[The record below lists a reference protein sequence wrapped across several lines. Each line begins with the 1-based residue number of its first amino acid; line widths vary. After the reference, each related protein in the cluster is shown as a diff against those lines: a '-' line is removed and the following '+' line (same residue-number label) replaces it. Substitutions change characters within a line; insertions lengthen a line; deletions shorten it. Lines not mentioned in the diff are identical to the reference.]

1 MRAADAVGHANYSS
15 HLMATTERQ
24 IALLHDRSA
33 LEASLAAAADAVAN
47 PDQYGAVF
55 TRRWVVDLILDLV
68 GYTSDR
74 DLASMLALEPA
85 CGTGAFL
92 GPMVERLAES
102 CEKHGHPITHA
113 RDAIYA
119 GDLQPGN
126 VAVSRT
132 LVESVLVGLGHAPG
146 LCLELAEAWVH
157 HDDFLLSE
165 HRDAVA
171 DFAVGNPPYIRLE
184 DVSPARS
191 AAYRSACPTMGG
203 RADVF
208 VGFFE
213 VALKSLKAGGV
224 LGFICAD
231 RWMRNNY
238 GQKLRQLV
246 ADEFAVDATIEMHQ
260 VDAFDAEVDAYPS
273 VTIIRNGEQGEALVA
288 NARPSFGAASAQRIR
303 SWAKAEQLTQDQDFH
318 AARLPSWFSGQTS
331 WPTGSPERLSLL
343 ADLERRLPTL
353 EAEDPTTK
361 VGIGVATG
369 ADKVFVVK
377 DANLVEEDRMLPMA
391 MAKDTMSGVLDWSGS
406 FLVNPWSNEG
416 KGLVDLA
423 DYPRLAEYYEQ
434 HAAALLGRN
443 VANRRPAQWYRTID
457 RVDHT
462 LTPRVKLLFPDI
474 KASIHPV
481 MDEGGLYPHHNLY
494 YVVSDAWDPQVLGGL
509 LLSRVA
515 QLFVEA
521 YAVRMR
527 GGCLRF
533 QAQYL
538 RRIRV
543 PKRETVNV
551 TAARELREA
560 FDTRDVERATRITLD
575 LYGVSHL
582 PE

>member
-1 MRAADAVGHANYSS
+1 MS
-15 HLMATTERQ
+15 
-24 IALLHDRSA
+24 LLQDRSA
-33 LEASLAAAADAVAN
+33 LDASLAAAASEELGV
-47 PDQYGAVF
+47 DQYGAVF
-55 TRRWVVDLILDLV
+55 TRRWVVELILDLV
-68 GYTSDR
+68 GYTADR
-74 DLASMLALEPA
+74 DLASMLAIEPA

-102 CEKHGHPITHA
+102 CEKHARPITDA
-113 RDAIYA
+113 VDAIYA

-126 VAVSRT
+126 VGASRT
-132 LVESVLVGLGHAPG
+132 VVESVLVGLGRSPDA
-146 LCLELAEAWVH
+146 CLELAAAWVH

-165 HRDAVA
+165 HRDRVA
-171 DFAVGNPPYIRLE
+171 DFAVGNPPYVRLE
-184 DVSPARS
+184 DVAPDRS

-213 VALKSLKAGGV
+213 VALKCLKPGGV

-246 ADEFAVDATIEMHQ
+246 AEEYAMDAAIEMHQ
-260 VDAFDAEVDAYPS
+260 VDAFDTEVDAYPS
-273 VTIIRNGEQGEALVA
+273 VTIIRNGEQRHALVA
-288 NARPSFGAASAQRIR
+288 TTRQSFGASAAQRIR
-303 SWAKAEQLTQDQDFH
+303 PWFHTEQPRQDQDFH
-318 AARLPSWFSGQTS
+318 AARLPGWFSGRTS

-343 ADLERRLPTL
+343 ADLEHRFRSL
-353 EAEDPTTK
+353 EDPTTR

-369 ADKVFVVK
+369 ADNVFVVA
-377 DANLVEEDRMLPMA
+377 DGALVEEDRMLPMS
-391 MAKDTMSGVLDWSGS
+391 MAKDTVTGHLAWSGS
-406 FLVNPWSNEG
+406 YLVDPWCNEG
-416 KGLVDLA
+416 NGLVDLV
-423 DYPRLAEYYEQ
+423 DYPRLAAYFEQ
-434 HAAALLGRN
+434 HAASLLKRN

-462 LTPRVKLLFPDI
+462 LTPRAKLLFPDI

-481 MDEGGLYPHHNLY
+481 LDEGGLYPHHNLY
-494 YVVSDAWDPQVLGGL
+494 YVVSTAWDPQILGGL

-515 QLFVEA
+515 QLFIEA

-543 PKRETVNV
+543 PERSSVSKS
-551 TAARELREA
+551 AANQLRAA
-560 FDTRDVERATRITLD
+560 FETRDVERATKTALR
-575 LYGVSHL
+575 LYGITHL

>member
-1 MRAADAVGHANYSS
+1 
-15 HLMATTERQ
+15 MAMSEHQ
-24 IALLHDRSA
+24 IALLRDRSA
-33 LEASLAAAADAVAN
+33 LEASLAAAADEVVNA
-47 PDQYGAVF
+47 DQYGAVF

-102 CEKHGHPITHA
+102 CERRGQPITDA

-126 VAVSRT
+126 VAASRT
-132 LVESVLVGLGHAPG
+132 LVESVLVGLGHSPDV
-146 LCLELAEAWVH
+146 CLELAEAWVH

-165 HRDAVA
+165 HRHAVA

-213 VALKSLKAGGV
+213 VALKSLKPDGV

-246 ADEFAVDATIEMHQ
+246 TEEFAVDATIEMHQ

-273 VTIIRNGEQGEALVA
+273 VTIIRNGEQREALVA
-288 NARPSFGAASAQRIR
+288 NARPSFGAASAKRIR
-303 SWAKAEQLTQDQDFH
+303 PWAKAEQAAEDEDFD
-318 AARLPSWFSGQTS
+318 AARLPGWFSGQTS

-343 ADLERRLPTL
+343 ADLEHRLPTL

-369 ADKVFVVK
+369 ADRVFVVK
-377 DANLVEEDRMLPMA
+377 DTGLVEEDRMLPMA
-391 MAKDTMSGVLDWSGS
+391 MARDTMTGHLNWSGS
-406 FLVNPWSNEG
+406 YLINPWSSEG
-416 KGLVDLA
+416 KGLVELEE
-423 DYPRLAEYYEQ
+423 YPRLAAYYEQ
-434 HAAALLGRN
+434 HAGSLLKRN

-462 LTPRVKLLFPDI
+462 LTPRPKLLFPDI

-481 MDEGGLYPHHNLY
+481 LDEGGLYPHHNLY
-494 YVVSDAWDPQVLGGL
+494 FVVSDAWDPRVLGGL

-515 QLFVEA
+515 QLFIEA

-527 GGCLRF
+527 GGFLRF

-543 PKRETVNV
+543 PERSSVSKSV
-551 TAARELREA
+551 AGQLCAA
-560 FDTRDVERATRITLD
+560 FDARDVERATQIAMR
-575 LYGVSHL
+575 LYGISNI
-582 PE
+582 PK

>member
-1 MRAADAVGHANYSS
+1 MS
-15 HLMATTERQ
+15 ATEHQ

-33 LEASLAAAADAVAN
+33 LVASLAAAACEEQITV
-47 PDQYGAVF
+47 DQYGAVF

-68 GYTSDR
+68 GYTADR
-74 DLASMLALEPA
+74 DLAVMVAVEPA

-102 CEKHGHPITHA
+102 CDAHGRQIADA
-113 RDAIYA
+113 RSAISA

-126 VAVSRT
+126 VAASRT
-132 LVESVLVGLGHAPG
+132 TVESVLVGLGHSPDV
-146 LCLELAEAWVH
+146 CLELAEAWVH

-165 HRDAVA
+165 HRYGIA

-184 DVSPARS
+184 DVSPERS

-213 VALKSLKAGGV
+213 VALKSLKPGGG

-238 GQKLRQLV
+238 GQKLRALV
-246 ADEFAVDATIEMHQ
+246 AAEYAVHATIEMHQ
-260 VDAFDAEVDAYPS
+260 VDAFDADVDAYPS
-273 VTIIRNGEQGEALVA
+273 VTIIRNGRQGEVLVA
-288 NARPSFGAASAQRIR
+288 KARPSFGAASAARIR
-303 SWAKAEQLTQDQDFH
+303 RWAITEQPVQDQDFR
-318 AARLPSWFSGQTS
+318 AARLPGWFAGTTS
-331 WPTGSPERLSLL
+331 WPSGSPERLSLL

-361 VGIGVATG
+361 VGIGVASG

-377 DANLVEEDRMLPMA
+377 DAGVVETDRMLPMA
-391 MAKDTMSGVLDWSGS
+391 MAKDTVSGHLNWSGS
-406 FLVNPWSNEG
+406 YLVNPWSSDG

-423 DYPRLAEYYEQ
+423 DYPRLAAYYEA
-434 HAAALLGRN
+434 HAVSLLKRH

-462 LTPRVKLLFPDI
+462 LTPRPKLLFPDI

-481 MDEGGLYPHHNLY
+481 LDPGGIYPHHNLY
-494 YVVSDAWDPQVLGGL
+494 YVVSGSWDPQVLGGL

-543 PKRETVNV
+543 PERSTVSH
-551 TAARELREA
+551 AAASQLREA
-560 FDTRDVERATRITLD
+560 FETRDVERATKIALK
-575 LYGVSHL
+575 LYGVTSL